1 MPETKQI
8 LFTHKEVAEAL
19 VRRLDVREGLSG
31 LYIEFSIAAA
41 NVTSPS
47 GTDLLPAAI
56 VPVLR
61 VGIQRFD
68 EANSLT
74 VDAASVNP
82 TRRTRTK
89 SNKVKKAP
97 GVWKHRKNG
106 LDFPVIISSPI
117 GCERLSF
124 LPGNESRSY
133 DAYQS
138 ILKQRNLRT
147 WMLVARLAT
156 AKPFS
161 RGRPCLSIPN
171 LIASAYHIGIDWG
184 MDEPEARK
192 SVELR
197 AEAQRQGVEFIKTEL
212 KSGFTFADL
221 ARTEYSMGALDGA
234 QRATANAMKA
244 HNVVVK
250 FLPQAQLG
258 EEERQEIE
266 GKLMELKQVIEQL
279 QKNLEAE

>member
-1 MPETKQI
+1 
-8 LFTHKEVAEAL
+8 
-19 VRRLDVREGLSG
+19 
-31 LYIEFSIAAA
+31 
-41 NVTSPS
+41 
-47 GTDLLPAAI
+47 
-56 VPVLR
+56 
-61 VGIQRFD
+61 
-68 EANSLT
+68 
-74 VDAASVNP
+74 
-82 TRRTRTK
+82 
-89 SNKVKKAP
+89 
-97 GVWKHRKNG
+97 
-106 LDFPVIISSPI
+106 
-117 GCERLSF
+117 
-124 LPGNESRSY
+124 
-133 DAYQS
+133 
-138 ILKQRNLRT
+138 
-147 WMLVARLAT
+147 
-156 AKPFS
+156 
-161 RGRPCLSIPN
+161 
-171 LIASAYHIGIDWG
+171 

>member
-97 GVWKHRKNG
+97 GV
-106 LDFPVIISSPI
+106 
-117 GCERLSF
+117 
-124 LPGNESRSY
+124 
-133 DAYQS
+133 
-138 ILKQRNLRT
+138 
-147 WMLVARLAT
+147 
-156 AKPFS
+156 
-161 RGRPCLSIPN
+161 
-171 LIASAYHIGIDWG
+171 
-184 MDEPEARK
+184 
-192 SVELR
+192 
-197 AEAQRQGVEFIKTEL
+197 
-212 KSGFTFADL
+212 
-221 ARTEYSMGALDGA
+221 
-234 QRATANAMKA
+234 
-244 HNVVVK
+244 
-250 FLPQAQLG
+250 
-258 EEERQEIE
+258 
-266 GKLMELKQVIEQL
+266 
-279 QKNLEAE
+279 